1 MEAYVKT
8 EIKNKIAY
16 IEFFHPKS
24 NSFPTLQLNEL
35 EKHIQKAGKN
45 DDAKLVVLQSRG
57 TSVFCAGAS
66 FEELLKIENFEQGKK
81 FFSGFAR
88 VILAMK
94 QCPKFIIGAIQGK
107 VVGGGVGL
115 TAACDYNIATMQS
128 QVRLSELSI
137 GIGPFVVEPAV
148 RRKIGLNALSE
159 LTLNPKAWKSA
170 LWCKEKGLYH
180 KVYNSDE
187 EFVNGLN
194 EFTEQLCQYS
204 PEAMAEIKKVF
215 WQNTENWDTEL
226 FAKAAISG
234 QLVLSEFTKS
244 TLSKYKK

>member
-24 NSFPTLQLNEL
+24 NSFPTSQLNEL
-35 EKHIQKAGKN
+35 EKQIKDAGKN
-45 DDAKLVVLQSRG
+45 NDAKLIILQSRG

-81 FFSGFAR
+81 FFSGFAH

-115 TAACDYNIATMQS
+115 AAACDYNIATAQS

-159 LTLNPKAWKSA
+159 LTLNPKEWKSA

-180 KVYNSDE
+180 KVYNSNE

-194 EFTEQLCQYS
+194 EFTEQLSQYS

-234 QLVLSEFTKS
+234 QLVLSDFTKS

>member
-24 NSFPTLQLNEL
+24 NSFPTSQLNEL
-35 EKHIQKAGKN
+35 EKHIEDTGKN
-45 DDAKLVVLQSRG
+45 NDAKLIVLQSRG

-115 TAACDYNIATMQS
+115 AAACDYNIATAQS

-159 LTLNPKAWKSA
+159 LTLNPKEWKSA

-180 KVYNSDE
+180 KVYNSNE

-194 EFTEQLCQYS
+194 EFTEQLSQYS

-234 QLVLSEFTKS
+234 QLVLSDFTKS